1 MNWSSN
7 AALWRKATRR
17 LALDP
22 SLHLPRNDFKE
33 MEIHMFIVYSYS
45 IAGLLVILATVFL
58 QNIVAAVA
66 HRKQS
71 HYVPGKVSES
81 LSHDSFVFRSHRT
94 FHNSLEN
101 IHQFVIPA
109 LLCILLGAPTTVLAW
124 LVWIYAAARII
135 HMTLYYAIAT
145 EKNPSPR
152 SYFYMLGVLCTAGVF
167 ALAFYA
173 LFT

>member
-1 MNWSSN
+1 
-7 AALWRKATRR
+7 
-17 LALDP
+17 
-22 SLHLPRNDFKE
+22 
-33 MEIHMFIVYSYS
+33 MFIVYSYS

-71 HYVPGKVSES
+71 HYVPGKVSET

-109 LLCILLGAPTTVLAW
+109 LLCILLGAPTNVLAW

-152 SYFYMLGVLCTAGVF
+152 SYFYMLGVLCTTGVF

>member
-1 MNWSSN
+1 MFTVY
-7 AALWRKATRR
+7 AY
-17 LALDP
+17 
-22 SLHLPRNDFKE
+22 SL
-33 MEIHMFIVYSYS
+33 
-45 IAGLLVILATVFL
+45 AGLLTISLTVFV

-71 HYVPGKVSES
+71 SYIPGKVSEN

-101 IHQFVIPA
+101 IHQFTLPA
-109 LLCILLGAPTTVLAW
+109 LICVFLGADPFVLAI
-124 LVWIYAAARII
+124 LVWLYAAARII

-152 SYFYMLGVLCTAGVF
+152 SYFYMIGVLMNVGVF
-167 ALAFYA
+167 GLALYA
-173 LFT
+173 LFVR

>member
-1 MNWSSN
+1 
-7 AALWRKATRR
+7 
-17 LALDP
+17 
-22 SLHLPRNDFKE
+22 
-33 MEIHMFIVYSYS
+33 MFTVYTYS
-45 IAGLLVILATVFL
+45 IAGLLVISFTVFV

-71 HYVPGKVSES
+71 RYIPGKVSEE

-101 IHQFVIPA
+101 IHQFTLPA
-109 LLCILLGAPTTVLAW
+109 LLCIFLGAPTDILAIVIW
-124 LVWIYAAARII
+124 VFALSRIL
-135 HMTLYYAIAT
+135 HMALYYAVAT

-152 SYFYMLGVLCTAGVF
+152 SYFYVVGALCTLGVYG
-167 ALAFYA
+167 LAFIN